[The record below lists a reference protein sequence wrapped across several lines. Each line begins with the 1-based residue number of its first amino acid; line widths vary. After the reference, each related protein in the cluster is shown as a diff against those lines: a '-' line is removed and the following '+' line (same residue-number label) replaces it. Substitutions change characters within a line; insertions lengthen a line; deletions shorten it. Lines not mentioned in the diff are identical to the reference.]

1 MSYLSPNPFQILFL
15 RLKMLLIGL
24 LPPLLAVEAVH
35 RIRYLK
41 KGVEI
46 KLRSQMGLDVQQLFD
61 TLHCLKD

>member
-1 MSYLSPNPFQILFL
+1 
-15 RLKMLLIGL
+15 MLLIGL

-46 KLRSQMGLDVQQLFD
+46 KLRSQIDADVQQIFD
-61 TLHCLKD
+61 NLHSLKD

>member
-46 KLRSQMGLDVQQLFD
+46 KLRSQMG
-61 TLHCLKD
+61 